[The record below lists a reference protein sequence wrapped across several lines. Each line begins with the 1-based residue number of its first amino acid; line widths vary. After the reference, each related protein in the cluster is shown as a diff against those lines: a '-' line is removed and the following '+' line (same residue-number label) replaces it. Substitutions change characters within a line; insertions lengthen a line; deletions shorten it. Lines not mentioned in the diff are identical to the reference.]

1 MFGLIF
7 CDGENKGAE
16 VYPAY
21 MTKEQ
26 RQSLRDYLGGN
37 KRLLRCSC
45 REDKYLFYYVSSD
58 LRFVPAEQFYEH
70 KEGCSRSIGSRIT
83 YSVDDSGQIR
93 VQLKFNPLL
102 FSTPKITNNETEEDP
117 LDATVPEDKSAS
129 EEEFIKYGTKN
140 NKKSILERPLTL
152 ESFVQKLTY
161 DALNDRMLSNKPVLS
176 TDYFNT
182 HLYARCK
189 RVSIGGMKKS
199 LRELSLVADKTAFL
213 FGKLL
218 GFNTTDSGAVFIK
231 VEDVT
236 GKHRSFF
243 IFLDTLEKERVRF
256 YNRYGKTLEEAMAL
270 GTVMAAGFCY
280 RKYNRLGKEYT
291 VFGRVCFYLES
302 GGIYLSSYSDVE
314 TFSLLLSYCR
324 DVRLGIYILV
334 PPMEEVPFIKL
345 CFKGQA
351 CVGRIYFD
359 RAFSPPDCPY
369 LELKGKELT
378 SDLLNELIHYI
389 KR

>member
-83 YSVDDSGQIR
+83 YTVDDSGQIR

-140 NKKSILERPLTL
+140 KMGL
-152 ESFVQKLTY
+152 
-161 DALNDRMLSNKPVLS
+161 RM
-176 TDYFNT
+176 F
-182 HLYARCK
+182 
-189 RVSIGGMKKS
+189 
-199 LRELSLVADKTAFL
+199 
-213 FGKLL
+213 
-218 GFNTTDSGAVFIK
+218 
-231 VEDVT
+231 
-236 GKHRSFF
+236 
-243 IFLDTLEKERVRF
+243 
-256 YNRYGKTLEEAMAL
+256 
-270 GTVMAAGFCY
+270 
-280 RKYNRLGKEYT
+280 
-291 VFGRVCFYLES
+291 
-302 GGIYLSSYSDVE
+302 
-314 TFSLLLSYCR
+314 
-324 DVRLGIYILV
+324 
-334 PPMEEVPFIKL
+334 
-345 CFKGQA
+345 
-351 CVGRIYFD
+351 
-359 RAFSPPDCPY
+359 
-369 LELKGKELT
+369 
-378 SDLLNELIHYI
+378 
-389 KR
+389 